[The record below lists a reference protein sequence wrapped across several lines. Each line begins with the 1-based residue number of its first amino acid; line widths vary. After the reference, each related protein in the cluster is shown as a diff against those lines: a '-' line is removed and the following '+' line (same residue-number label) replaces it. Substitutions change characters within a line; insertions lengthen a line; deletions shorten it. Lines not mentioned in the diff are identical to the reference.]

1 MNEPGPASNQGC
13 PDPDRDGDTV
23 VDRRDNCPDV
33 VGTPENQGCPEAQQV
48 RIEEGRLE
56 ILDVVYF
63 RTNRDVIQNR
73 SFGLLRNV
81 AQVLNAHPEIT
92 QVRVE
97 GHTDSRGRRES
108 NMTLSQKRAEAVVA
122 FLVREG
128 VSAERLV
135 AQGFG
140 PDRPLVENATNAEQ
154 HAQNRRVE
162 FNIVNGGESVQTQ
175 NSGPSADT
183 VDR

>member
-1 MNEPGPASNQGC
+1 
-13 PDPDRDGDTV
+13 
-23 VDRRDNCPDV
+23 
-33 VGTPENQGCPEAQQV
+33 
-48 RIEEGRLE
+48 
-56 ILDVVYF
+56 
-63 RTNRDVIQNR
+63 
-73 SFGLLRNV
+73 
-81 AQVLNAHPEIT
+81 
-92 QVRVE
+92 
-97 GHTDSRGRRES
+97 
-108 NMTLSQKRAEAVVA
+108 MTLSQKRAEAVVA

-162 FNIVNGGESVQTQ
+162 FNIVNGGENVQTQ